1 MGGGYMRSLFPVIL
15 FMILLCGCMQLDTG
29 SFQTGVR
36 EPEPTGINKINL
48 ASTGG
53 NVQGESNDERI
64 SIIATRVSDISDRM
78 EKIENRLND
87 MESSLYQKNE
97 DFQQD
102 MRSMISELNS
112 RINQLSEI
120 QNKTISLANDLV
132 KSYQILNQNF
142 LTLQQNFLELQKT
155 QDTFQNEIEKN
166 LIDSKLLAAKEI
178 ERISNE
184 KTKVFIEELTKQAE
198 INARQ
203 SDLLNQIEKRIDAI
217 EKNNV
222 QIEKNIS
229 NTLEKKL
236 GIILDEI
243 TRHES
248 VIRATNKK
256 IEDENIR
263 LSKRFDEGI
272 NKSFNDIDA
281 QLKQKFSIII
291 SELVRH
297 ESGIQILDNRIK
309 NLEGL
314 INVSSSVA
322 NYSQKIEDSMQQEK
336 KYLEEKY
343 AKEIEERM
351 KFYARIKD
359 ILEDISKSESVLALY
374 KAQITSLDSVR
385 TETSII
391 PAYSYIIVKPGDTLS
406 SIAFRY
412 HTSVAVLKSINNLT
426 SDRIYAGQYI
436 KVPISIKK

>member
-1 MGGGYMRSLFPVIL
+1 
-15 FMILLCGCMQLDTG
+15 MILLCGCMQLDTG
-29 SFQTGVR
+29 SFRTAAR
-36 EPEPTGINKINL
+36 EPESTEINKIDL
-48 ASTGG
+48 ASTGGG
-53 NVQGESNDERI
+53 NVQGEVKDERI
-64 SIIATRVSDISDRM
+64 SLIATRVSEISDRM

-102 MRSMISELNS
+102 MRSMISEINS

-120 QNKTISLANDLV
+120 QNKTISVANELV

-142 LTLQQNFLELQKT
+142 LTLQQNFLELQKN
-155 QDTFQNEIEKN
+155 QDSFQNQIEKN
-166 LIDSKLLAAKEI
+166 LTDSKLLAVKEI

-203 SDLLNQIEKRIDAI
+203 SDIINQIEKKIDAI

-222 QIEKNIS
+222 EIEKNLS
-229 NTLEKKL
+229 NTLEKKF
-236 GIILDEI
+236 GVIFDEI

-248 VIRATNKK
+248 AIRATNKK

-263 LSKRFDEGI
+263 LSKKFDEGI

-322 NYSQKIEDSMQQEK
+322 NYSQKVEDSMQQEK

-359 ILEDISKSESVLALY
+359 ILEDISKSESALALY
-374 KAQITSLDSVR
+374 RAQITSLDSVR
-385 TETSII
+385 TETSIV
-391 PAYSYIIVKPGDTLS
+391 PDYSYIIIKPGDTLS

-426 SDRIYAGQYI
+426 SDRIYAGQHL
-436 KVPISIKK
+436 KVPMSVRK